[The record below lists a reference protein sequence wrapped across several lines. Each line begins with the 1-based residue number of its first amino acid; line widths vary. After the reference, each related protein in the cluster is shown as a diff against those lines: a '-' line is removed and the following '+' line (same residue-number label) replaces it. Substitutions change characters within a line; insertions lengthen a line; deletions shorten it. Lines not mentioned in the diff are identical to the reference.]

1 MSLMSIK
8 DGLAI
13 LVSVQARELEL
24 KRIDSEIA
32 DVERER
38 AGARAEIEA
47 SEGEVDATRAALE
60 DARSG
65 AKRLNMDLD
74 SAEEKV
80 VKFNDQMLAVKTNQ
94 ELWAIQE
101 EIGHAERA
109 VSAVE
114 TKILEQLENEDSLK
128 VSIGKKNSEL
138 AHVRETVDVAIAEA
152 NHKEA
157 ELISVKAKVDDAL
170 SSLQERMPEDLMKK
184 YGNIKMVRGGLGVA
198 EILDEICLVC
208 NFKMRPQLY
217 ADTFNFADI
226 MQCENCGRII
236 YVAERLGIASG
247 ADPARGDVATLNSD
261 QPTDSEPAAAG
272 DITG

>member
-1 MSLMSIK
+1 MSIK

-60 DARSG
+60 DARSV
-65 AKRLNMDLD
+65 AKRLGMDLK

-114 TKILEQLENEDSLK
+114 TKILEQLENEDFLK
-128 VSIGKKNSEL
+128 VSI
-138 AHVRETVDVAIAEA
+138 
-152 NHKEA
+152 
-157 ELISVKAKVDDAL
+157 
-170 SSLQERMPEDLMKK
+170 
-184 YGNIKMVRGGLGVA
+184 
-198 EILDEICLVC
+198 
-208 NFKMRPQLY
+208 
-217 ADTFNFADI
+217 
-226 MQCENCGRII
+226 
-236 YVAERLGIASG
+236 
-247 ADPARGDVATLNSD
+247 
-261 QPTDSEPAAAG
+261 
-272 DITG
+272 

>member
-1 MSLMSIK
+1 MSIK
-8 DGLAI
+8 DGLAV

-38 AGARAEIEA
+38 AAARAEIEA
-47 SEGEVDATRAALE
+47 AEGEVDAIRVALE
-60 DARSG
+60 DVRSVS
-65 AKRLNMDLD
+65 KRLDIDLK

-80 VKFNDQMLAVKTNQ
+80 TKFNDQILTVRTNK

-114 TKILEQLENEDSLK
+114 TKILQQLENEDSLAT
-128 VSIGKKNSEL
+128 SIGQKGNEL
-138 AHVRETVDVAIAEA
+138 THVRESVDAAIAEA
-152 NHKEA
+152 DNKEA

-170 SSLQERMPEDLMKK
+170 STLQDRIPDDLMKK

-198 EILDEICLVC
+198 ETLDEICLVC

-217 ADTFNFADI
+217 ADTFNFTDI
-226 MQCENCGRII
+226 KHCENCGRII

-247 ADPARGDVATLNSD
+247 VDSAQGDMAASNSG
-261 QPTDSEPAAAG
+261 QPVDSEPATAG
-272 DITG
+272 NITS

>member
-1 MSLMSIK
+1 MSIK
-8 DGLAI
+8 NGLAV
-13 LVSVQARELEL
+13 LVSFQSRELEL
-24 KRIDSEIA
+24 KCIDSEIA

-38 AGARAEIEA
+38 TAARAEIEA
-47 SEGEVDATRAALE
+47 AVGEVDAIRAALE
-60 DARSG
+60 DVRSA
-65 AKRLNMDLD
+65 AKRLDIDLK

-80 VKFNDQMLAVKTNQ
+80 AKFNDQMLTVRTNQ

-138 AHVRETVDVAIAEA
+138 THVRESVDAAIAVA

-157 ELISVKAKVDDAL
+157 DLISVKAKADDTL
-170 SSLQERMPEDLMKK
+170 SSLQERIPEDLMKK

-226 MQCENCGRII
+226 MQCENCRRIL
-236 YVAERLGIASG
+236 YVAERLGISSG
-247 ADPARGDVATLNSD
+247 ADPARSDVATLNRD
-261 QPTDSEPAAAG
+261 QPIDSEPAPAG